1 MKKYALLLL
10 FAFIIS
16 DSFAQE
22 VSVEDISQLK
32 KEVSALKQQIG
43 SQKTTV
49 AKQQNKISSLQTE
62 LGKSQTVIDSM
73 QVQIG
78 NLTNA
83 LSSAEERLG
92 TDISKTNQTVEE
104 QTTSIKESI
113 SSKSI
118 LGIVIA
124 VIIAILAGISL
135 FLLRRKVLNSD
146 AAIDA
151 VKDAQKK
158 LEEESVKLDNQL
170 VEVLN
175 NQLNVQSAKQQ
186 SVQVQPVAPDQSLVL
201 KVADE
206 ITRIELNLSRMDP
219 SVKGLKQLAKGV
231 ERIKNNYLSKGYE
244 IADMLNKPYNEGM
257 RINADFV
264 LDENLEPGT
273 RIITSITKPQVIYNG
288 ELIQKAIVT
297 VTQNI

>member
-1 MKKYALLLL
+1 MKKYILL
-10 FAFIIS
+10 FLLAIATVNISAFS
-16 DSFAQE
+16 PSNEE
-22 VSVEDISQLK
+22 VKQLK
-32 KEVSALKQQIG
+32 KEISVLKNRVDDQKSIMSDQQR
-43 SQKTTV
+43 
-49 AKQQNKISSLQTE
+49 KINTLQTD
-62 LGKSQTVIDSM
+62 LGKSKIVIDSLQS
-73 QVQIG
+73 QVSS
-78 NLTNA
+78 LTSS
-83 LSSAEERLG
+83 LSSTEKRLE
-92 TDISKTNQTVEE
+92 TDISKTNQAVENNAA
-104 QTTSIKESI
+104 TLNKSI
-113 SSKSI
+113 SSKT
-118 LGIVIA
+118 IA
-124 VIIAILAGISL
+124 GLISLLALAFLAGL
-135 FLLRRKVLNSD
+135 GLYLLRKKVSNSD

-151 VKDAQKK
+151 VRGTQKK

-170 VEVLN
+170 ITILN
-175 NQLNVQSAKQQ
+175 NQLNA
-186 SVQVQPVAPDQSLVL
+186 QPTKSQPSSTDHSLVL

-219 SVKGLKQLAKGV
+219 SVKGLKQLSKGV
-231 ERIKNNYLSKGYE
+231 ERIKNNFLSKGYE

>member
-1 MKKYALLLL
+1 MKKYLLLLL
-10 FAFIIS
+10 FVVFTGYTIAQTTS
-16 DSFAQE
+16 D
-22 VSVEDISQLK
+22 EDVNQLK
-32 KEVSALKQQIG
+32 KEVSALNQQVRNQKSITL
-43 SQKTTV
+43 SQQK
-49 AKQQNKISSLQTE
+49 KINSLQSE
-62 LGKSQTVIDSM
+62 FGKSKTIIDSL
-73 QVQIG
+73 QAKVG
-78 NLTNA
+78 SLSSALT
-83 LSSAEERLG
+83 SAEERLG
-92 TDISKTNQTVEE
+92 TDISKTNQVVEDK
-104 QTTSIKESI
+104 TTSLKDSI
-113 SSKSI
+113 NSKSI
-118 LGIVIA
+118 IGI
-124 VIIAILAGISL
+124 IIMLALAILAGFGI
-135 FLLRRKVLNSD
+135 FQLRKKVSTSD

-170 VEVLN
+170 VNILN
-175 NQLNVQSAKQQ
+175 NQLNAQPVQSQT
-186 SVQVQPVAPDQSLVL
+186 SAPDHSLVL
-201 KVADE
+201 KIADE

-264 LDENLEPGT
+264 LDDNLEPGT

>member
-1 MKKYALLLL
+1 MKKYLLLL
-10 FAFIIS
+10 FVVISTSNAFAQTIS
-16 DSFAQE
+16 D
-22 VSVEDISQLK
+22 EDVNQLR
-32 KEVSALKQQIG
+32 KEVSALKQQVGNQRSI
-43 SQKTTV
+43 TTN
-49 AKQQNKISSLQTE
+49 QQRKISSLQSE
-62 LGKSQTVIDSM
+62 LVKSKTLVDSLQT
-73 QVQIG
+73 QVG
-78 NLTNA
+78 NLTTS

-92 TDISKTNQTVEE
+92 ADISKANQSVEE
-104 QTTSIKESI
+104 KTSTLKESI
-113 SSKSI
+113 SNKSI
-118 LGIVIA
+118 IG
-124 VIIAILAGISL
+124 VIIILALALLAGLGL
-135 FLLRRKVLNSD
+135 FLLRRKVSD
-146 AAIDA
+146 SDTAINA

-170 VEVLN
+170 VDILN
-175 NQLNVQSAKQQ
+175 NQLNAQPTSIQS
-186 SVQVQPVAPDQSLVL
+186 SAPDHSLVL

-273 RIITSITKPQVIYNG
+273 RIITSITKPQVIFNG

>member
-10 FAFIIS
+10 FAFTIS
-16 DSFAQE
+16 DSSAQE
-22 VSVEDISQLK
+22 VSAKDISQLK
-32 KEVSALKQQIG
+32 KEVSVLKQQIG
-43 SQKTTV
+43 NQKTTV
-49 AKQQNKISSLQTE
+49 ARQQNVIGSLQAE
-62 LGKSQTVIDSM
+62 LGKSKTIIDSM
-73 QVQIG
+73 QSQIG

-92 TDISKTNQTVEE
+92 TDITKTSRKVEDSA
-104 QTTSIKESI
+104 TNIKESI
-113 SSKSI
+113 SSKTFW
-118 LGIVIA
+118 GIVIA
-124 VIIAILAGISL
+124 IAIAILAGMGL
-135 FLLRRKVLNSD
+135 FLLRRKVSNSD

-170 VEVLN
+170 VDILN
-175 NQLNVQSAKQQ
+175 NQLNAQAVKQQ
-186 SVQVQPVAPDQSLVL
+186 VVQTQPATPDHSLVL

>member
-1 MKKYALLLL
+1 MKKYLLLL
-10 FAFIIS
+10 FVVISTSNASAQTIS
-16 DSFAQE
+16 D
-22 VSVEDISQLK
+22 EDVNQLR
-32 KEVSALKQQIG
+32 KEVSALKQQVGNQRSI
-43 SQKTTV
+43 TTN
-49 AKQQNKISSLQTE
+49 QQRKISSLQSE
-62 LGKSQTVIDSM
+62 LVKSKTLVDSLQT
-73 QVQIG
+73 QVG
-78 NLTNA
+78 NLTTS

-92 TDISKTNQTVEE
+92 ADISKANQSVEE
-104 QTTSIKESI
+104 KTSTLKESI
-113 SSKSI
+113 SNKSI
-118 LGIVIA
+118 MG
-124 VIIAILAGISL
+124 VIIILALALLAGLGL
-135 FLLRRKVLNSD
+135 FLLRRKVSD
-146 AAIDA
+146 SDTAINA

-170 VEVLN
+170 VSLLN
-175 NQLNVQSAKQQ
+175 NQLNAQPTSLQS
-186 SVQVQPVAPDQSLVL
+186 SAPDHSLVL

-219 SVKGLKQLAKGV
+219 SVKGLKQLTKGI

-273 RIITSITKPQVIYNG
+273 RIITSITKPQVIFNG

>member
-1 MKKYALLLL
+1 MKKFILL
-10 FAFIIS
+10 FALLFTLGNM
-16 DSFAQE
+16 FAQT
-22 VSVEDISQLK
+22 SINEDVKQLK
-32 KEVSALKQQIG
+32 KEVSVLKEQLD
-43 SQKTTV
+43 SQKSMMSD
-49 AKQQNKISSLQTE
+49 QQKKNNSLQTE
-62 LGKSQTVIDSM
+62 LDKSKIVIDSLQS
-73 QVQIG
+73 QVSS
-78 NLTNA
+78 LTSS
-83 LSSAEERLG
+83 LSSTEKRLE
-92 TDISKTNQTVEE
+92 TDISETNQTVKNNAA
-104 QTTSIKESI
+104 TLNKSI
-113 SSKSI
+113 STKT
-118 LGIVIA
+118 
-124 VIIAILAGISL
+124 IIGLISLLALASLAGL
-135 FLLRRKVLNSD
+135 GLYLLRRKVSNSD

-151 VKDAQKK
+151 VRGTQRK

-170 VEVLN
+170 ITILN
-175 NQLNVQSAKQQ
+175 NQLNAQPLKSQS
-186 SVQVQPVAPDQSLVL
+186 SSTDHSLVL

-219 SVKGLKQLAKGV
+219 SVKGFKQLTKGI

>member
-1 MKKYALLLL
+1 MKKNLLLL
-10 FAFIIS
+10 VLTVITCNL
-16 DSFAQE
+16 FAQSVTE
-22 VSVEDISQLK
+22 DDVSLLK
-32 KEVSALKQQIG
+32 KEISVLKQQIG
-43 SQKTTV
+43 NQRSNYVIQQK
-49 AKQQNKISSLQTE
+49 NINSLQSE
-62 LGKSQTVIDSM
+62 LSKSNEVVDSL
-73 QVQIG
+73 QSKVDV
-78 NLTNA
+78 LTNA
-83 LSSAEERLG
+83 LSSTEMKLG
-92 TDISKTNQTVEE
+92 SEITKVNKTVEDN
-104 QTTSIKESI
+104 TANIKESI
-113 SSKSI
+113 SSKSLI
-118 LGIVIA
+118 GIF
-124 VIIAILAGISL
+124 AILLLAILSGIGL
-135 FLLRRKVLNSD
+135 FFLRRKVSDSD
-146 AAIDA
+146 AAIDI
-151 VKDAQKK
+151 VRNAQKN

-170 VEVLN
+170 ISILN
-175 NQLNVQSAKQQ
+175 NQITA
-186 SVQVQPVAPDQSLVL
+186 QPVQTPQVTPDHSLVL

>member
-1 MKKYALLLL
+1 MKKILLLL
-10 FAFIIS
+10 VLTVTVCS
-16 DSFAQE
+16 LFAQSVAE
-22 VSVEDISQLK
+22 DDVSLLK
-32 KEVSALKQQIG
+32 KEISVLKQQIG
-43 SQKTTV
+43 NQKSNYV
-49 AKQQNKISSLQTE
+49 IQQKKINSLQSE
-62 LGKSQTVIDSM
+62 LSKSNKEVDSLLSK
-73 QVQIG
+73 VDG
-78 NLTNA
+78 LTAA
-83 LSSAEERLG
+83 LSSTEMKLG
-92 TDISKTNQTVEE
+92 SDITKVNQTVEDN
-104 QTTSIKESI
+104 TANIKESI
-113 SSKSI
+113 SSKSLIGIFALLI
-118 LGIVIA
+118 L
-124 VIIAILAGISL
+124 AILSGVGLYI
-135 FLLRRKVLNSD
+135 LRKKVSDSD
-146 AAIDA
+146 AAIDT
-151 VKDAQKK
+151 VRNAQKK

-170 VEVLN
+170 ISVLN
-175 NQLNVQSAKQQ
+175 NQINA
-186 SVQVQPVAPDQSLVL
+186 QPIQTPQAAPDHSLVL